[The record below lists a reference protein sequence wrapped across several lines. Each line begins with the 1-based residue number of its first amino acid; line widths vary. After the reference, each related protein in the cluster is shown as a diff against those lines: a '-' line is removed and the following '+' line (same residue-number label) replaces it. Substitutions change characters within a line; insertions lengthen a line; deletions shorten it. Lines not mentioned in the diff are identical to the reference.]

1 MLSLM
6 CSLLSQVKKARAE
19 RDAFARIVSH
29 SPLHGVGLPLSN
41 GSVILVELFVPQA
54 KSQQSAQD
62 RTNMHRARDEYAISK
77 LKKKV
82 EVRKR
87 LDQLD
92 QLDRPWYHRTVCCL
106 SPDVQA
112 ASLPRPWQ
120 SFVAVSTTVEET
132 SCGS

>member
-1 MLSLM
+1 
-6 CSLLSQVKKARAE
+6 
-19 RDAFARIVSH
+19 
-29 SPLHGVGLPLSN
+29 
-41 GSVILVELFVPQA
+41 
-54 KSQQSAQD
+54 
-62 RTNMHRARDEYAISK
+62 MHRARDEYAISK

-82 EVRKR
+82 EVSNR

-92 QLDRPWYHRTVCCL
+92 QLDRYHRTVCCL

-132 SCGS
+132 LHDRLR

>member
-1 MLSLM
+1 MLSPT

-41 GSVILVELFVPQA
+41 GSVILVELFVPKA

-82 EVRKR
+82 EVSNR

-92 QLDRPWYHRTVCCL
+92 QLDRYHRTVCCL

-132 SCGS
+132 LHDRLR

>member
-1 MLSLM
+1 MVWGYL
-6 CSLLSQVKKARAE
+6 
-19 RDAFARIVSH
+19 

-41 GSVILVELFVPQA
+41 GSVILVELFVPKA
-54 KSQQSAQD
+54 KSQQSTQD

-82 EVRKR
+82 EVSKR

>member
-1 MLSLM
+1 MLSQT

-29 SPLHGVGLPLSN
+29 CPLHGVGLPLSN

-82 EVRKR
+82 EVSKR

-92 QLDRPWYHRTVCCL
+92 QLDRPWYDRTVCCL